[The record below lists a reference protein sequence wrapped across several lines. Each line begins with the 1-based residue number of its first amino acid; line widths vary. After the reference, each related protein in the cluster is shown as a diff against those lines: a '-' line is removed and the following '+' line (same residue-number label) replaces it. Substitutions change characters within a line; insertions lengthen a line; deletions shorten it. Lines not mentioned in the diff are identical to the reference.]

1 MSDGI
6 SARQAALGLLT
17 SVLDEGMLLQQTLSD
32 PNGPLA
38 GLNPSERARA
48 QRLCQTVLR
57 HIEQADA
64 TLAPFL
70 RKNPPKEVQNIL
82 RLAVVELAIDK
93 AAAHGVVNAA
103 VTLMQQGRKT
113 THSAGLANAVLRKVA
128 TLPDLFAAF
137 PAQRLPY
144 WLRKPLVDA
153 YGRAVV
159 AQIEAVQSQAAPID
173 LSTRAPASWPDLG
186 QILPT
191 GSVRMAPSTQ
201 VTAIEG
207 YDEGAFWVQD
217 AAAAIAVN
225 LLSVKPGARVLDL
238 CAAPGGKTMQL
249 AALGADVTALDI
261 SEPRVKRLNKNLK
274 RTGLNAKVIV
284 ADALHWQSDA
294 PFDYILLD
302 APCSATGTIRRHP
315 DLPFVKDGAELEGLI
330 QLQAELLDRALGWLK
345 PDGQLVYCTCSLL
358 PDEGEWQLAAA
369 LARHPN
375 LQVMPIGFAGLDP
388 AWLAPAGGL
397 RLRPDHW
404 AEQGGMDGF
413 FMVALEFK
421 H

>member
-1 MSDGI
+1 
-6 SARQAALGLLT
+6 
-17 SVLDEGMLLQQTLSD
+17 
-32 PNGPLA
+32 
-38 GLNPSERARA
+38 
-48 QRLCQTVLR
+48 
-57 HIEQADA
+57 
-64 TLAPFL
+64 
-70 RKNPPKEVQNIL
+70 
-82 RLAVVELAIDK
+82 
-93 AAAHGVVNAA
+93 
-103 VTLMQQGRKT
+103 
-113 THSAGLANAVLRKVA
+113 
-128 TLPDLFAAF
+128 
-137 PAQRLPY
+137 
-144 WLRKPLVDA
+144 
-153 YGRAVV
+153 
-159 AQIEAVQSQAAPID
+159 
-173 LSTRAPASWPDLG
+173 
-186 QILPT
+186 
-191 GSVRMAPSTQ
+191 MAPSTQ

-274 RTGLNAKVIV
+274 RTGLSAKVIV

-358 PDEGEWQLAAA
+358 PEEGEWQLAAA

-413 FMVALEFK
+413 FMVALAFK